1 MSRLRSVAILPAVVG
16 LLIAT
21 AGPVHAERFPSPGP
35 GAGGPFATTVRAEV
49 SGTAR
54 LGTAST
60 LTARVTLVA
69 PSRVTA
75 VVSVAAAGRTCST
88 SRTLFAGARSI
99 AVRCPAT
106 PTSAHLAGLPVT
118 VRLRTTTA
126 GTGRSSTHTMVRRV
140 PVDDGPALTSAAAL
154 TRWRALAARLGVATA
169 AGSDS
174 THTAAYLAQRV
185 SSTAQDTGWS
195 SPATAAA
202 LSELLALQN
211 PDGGFG
217 LAVAWDAFQDGTV
230 NPASTSYTVT
240 TAGHV
245 GWPLLAAY
253 REGAVGPVPLERA
266 VDSLLDSTARLED
279 GTCLAYSTSPDDAHE
294 PCVHNVNIG
303 AAAFLAAVSGA
314 TSYRRDELRALVA
327 AVSSRLT
334 RGYDRATGYW
344 VYMSGRT
351 APQDMSHQI
360 YTATSADALDESF
373 GAVSRMMARPWWR
386 QPGGRLQPRSVV
398 ASSMISVAGRDCRY
412 ARSPGVLLGIE
423 RAAGSS
429 AAAFSTASMSRT
441 ARAVIALCFA
451 PGAQNE
457 GRIPAAVPAPPPLGL
472 TG

>member
-1 MSRLRSVAILPAVVG
+1 MILPGVVG

-21 AGPVHAERFPSPGP
+21 AGPVHAERFPGPGP
-35 GAGGPFATTVRAEV
+35 RAGSPFAATVQAQV

-69 PSRVTA
+69 PSRLTA
-75 VVSVAAAGRTCST
+75 VVSVAAAGRACST
-88 SRTLFAGARSI
+88 SRTLSAGARSI
-99 AVRCPAT
+99 AVRCTAI

-126 GTGRSSTHTMVRRV
+126 GTGRSATRTMVRRV
-140 PVDDGPALTSAAAL
+140 PVADGPTLTSAAAQA
-154 TRWRALAARLGVATA
+154 RWRALAARLDVAAA
-169 AGSDS
+169 AGSDA

-195 SPATAAA
+195 SSATAAA

-217 LAVAWDAFQDGTV
+217 LTVPWDAFQDGTV

-266 VDSLLDSTARLED
+266 VDSLLDSTAHLEN
-279 GTCLAYSTSPDDAHE
+279 GTCLAYSTSPDDAQE
-294 PCVHNVNIG
+294 PCVHNVNLG
-303 AAAFLAAVSGA
+303 AAAFLAAVSRA
-314 TSYRRDELRALVA
+314 TPYRRGEISALVA
-327 AVSSRLT
+327 AVASRLT
-334 RGYDRATGYW
+334 RGYDPATGYW
-344 VYMSGRT
+344 VYMSGRS
-351 APQDMSHQI
+351 APQDMSHQV
-360 YTATSADALDESF
+360 YTATSADALDASF
-373 GAVSRMMARPWWR
+373 AAVSRMMARPWWR
-386 QPGGRLQPRSVV
+386 QPGGLLQSRSVV

-423 RAAGSS
+423 RGAASGSP
-429 AAAFSTASMSRT
+429 AFSTAGMSRT
-441 ARAVIALCFA
+441 ARAVIAQCFA
-451 PGAQNE
+451 PGAQSDV
-457 GRIPAAVPAPPPLGL
+457 RTATTVPAPPPLSL